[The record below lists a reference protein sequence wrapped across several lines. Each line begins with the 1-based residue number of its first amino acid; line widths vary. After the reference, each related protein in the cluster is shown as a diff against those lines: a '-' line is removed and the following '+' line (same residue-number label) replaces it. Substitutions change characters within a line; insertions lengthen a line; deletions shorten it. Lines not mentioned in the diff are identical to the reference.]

1 MGLWIKNADGTIE
14 RAAGGGGG
22 TFDGD
27 HVLTGDPLDPPAD
40 LAAGQLLWDGVEGG
54 SGGGGDAGPHDHDYL
69 PLTGG
74 TLTGDLTVDGRI
86 QASAGSTAYPALA
99 IGNSS
104 TGFHIDESAGGLT
117 TALNG
122 AWKQIV
128 YEDLIRIRKDLHV
141 DGTETRLR
149 DRISMRSSSEDGS
162 RIDYEQKTDQD
173 KKWITSGPRESDD
186 NSFIF
191 EWYDS
196 GWTRTLALWKDRA
209 RFYGDL
215 QVDGHITTGPG
226 KAVYFGGNWDGGR
239 IFNTTAA
246 GREYMIYGNLTD
258 GGTQMTMYGP
268 GDPTT
273 PGYLYMYSGGAITAR
288 FDPDHN
294 TKLYGNLQVDG
305 ELTVDG
311 NQPLLLRSTDGAG
324 REYVQFHAGPSAMT
338 MYGGNDAN
346 YPNEVRFESNRLLA
360 LSIDGTKKVRAY
372 GDLQV
377 DGTINGTLAFGI
389 AEDIDTADVLDR
401 AETATMP
408 AIDAEGIAT
417 TDAESIT
424 VNEVMTAMLA
434 KIKELSARIEEL
446 EGA

>member
-74 TLTGDLTVDGRI
+74 TLTGDLTVDGQI

-104 TGFHIDESAGGLT
+104 TGFCIDESAGGLT

-173 KKWITSGPRESDD
+173 KKWITSGPHESDD

-215 QVDGHITTGPG
+215 
-226 KAVYFGGNWDGGR
+226 
-239 IFNTTAA
+239 
-246 GREYMIYGNLTD
+246 
-258 GGTQMTMYGP
+258 
-268 GDPTT
+268 
-273 PGYLYMYSGGAITAR
+273 
-288 FDPDHN
+288 
-294 TKLYGNLQVDG
+294 
-305 ELTVDG
+305 TVDG
-311 NQPLLLRSTDGAG
+311 YFRTL
-324 REYVQFHAGPSAMT
+324 
-338 MYGGNDAN
+338 GNA
-346 YPNEVRFESNRLLA
+346 R
-360 LSIDGTKKVRAY
+360 IDGVIHSP
-372 GDLQV
+372 
-377 DGTINGTLAFGI
+377 GTYANSGGGGANVHVTTSGYFYRTGTRGGAFAPSKLARNS
-389 AEDIDTADVLDR
+389 DVLER
-401 AETATMP
+401 AETATLP
-408 AIDAEGIAT
+408 PEIETDDEGNQTNTAEVEAH
-417 TDAESIT
+417 DT
-424 VNEVMTAMLA
+424 VELFDVVTALLV
-434 KIKELSARIEEL
+434 KVKQLSAEIEEL
-446 EGA
+446 KGA